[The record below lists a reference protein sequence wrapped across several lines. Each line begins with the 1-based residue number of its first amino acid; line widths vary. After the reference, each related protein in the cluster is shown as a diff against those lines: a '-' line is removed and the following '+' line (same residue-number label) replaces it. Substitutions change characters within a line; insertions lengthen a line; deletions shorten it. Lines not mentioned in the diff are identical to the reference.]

1 MFVITLICLLL
12 ICQHW
17 TEIIDKVT
25 PHPHFLSAGL
35 PPPPSQHH
43 ILSEMSSTVSQLCI
57 PMSQHILQLMMMP
70 VMMMMPMMMMTK
82 MMTMTMTMA
91 RKQRPLLG
99 LIFTGQHCLGPAEAL
114 KPCSTAQTLLSKLLP
129 ASTFLQHSSTA
140 MTLKPLSTG
149 TLQSTLGST
158 RLQL

>member
-1 MFVITLICLLL
+1 MIIKMTMTL
-12 ICQHW
+12 
-17 TEIIDKVT
+17 TMT
-25 PHPHFLSAGL
+25 
-35 PPPPSQHH
+35 
-43 ILSEMSSTVSQLCI
+43 MS
-57 PMSQHILQLMMMP
+57 
-70 VMMMMPMMMMTK
+70 MMMTK

-114 KPCSTAQTLLSKLLP
+114 KPCSTPQTLLSKLLP